1 MGKTVSISVV
11 IPVYNES
18 GSLGNIFEF
27 LSHQKFSDMEVIFV
41 IDGKTTDDSLRIIE
55 SIVEKDGRY
64 RCIVQ
69 NGNGKL
75 GEARNI
81 GLEHAEGK
89 YVWFLDADDRP
100 YPDFMNTMYGLSE
113 RYGTEVTQC
122 NFIRSFSY
130 DTPQPDVRYEPE
142 IMSGEEALRERA
154 YERVPVTAWSMLLRR
169 DFLLDNGIRF
179 KEGGYAEDVDFIYRV
194 LEKCKKY
201 CYCRRPLYLYYQNPG
216 SICFTKQNERGH
228 GEITV
233 YSELE
238 KHFGSAEFGKIF
250 GRRSALMRIR
260 SATHMDRTNFRTY
273 VRSEECR
280 NMMRE
285 KLSDPVA
292 PEYVW
297 VTLFPTSYYIAVNL
311 YVKFVYCGEGRIF
324 GRRLKKR

>member
-1 MGKTVSISVV
+1 MVLVSVV

-18 GSLGNIFEF
+18 RSLKNIAGF
-27 LSHQKFSDMEVIFV
+27 LSEQNFPDKEVIFV
-41 IDGKTTDDSLRIIE
+41 VDGKTTDGSAEKIAAAA
-55 SIVEKDGRY
+55 EKDGTY
-64 RCIVQ
+64 KVVIQ
-69 NGNGKL
+69 NGEGGL

-81 GLEHAEGK
+81 GLERASGR

-113 RYGTEVTQC
+113 KYGTEVTQC
-122 NFIRSFSY
+122 NFVRSFSY
-130 DTPQPDVRYEPE
+130 GTAQPDVKCRPKV
-142 IMSGEEALRERA
+142 MTGEEALRERA

-169 DFLLDNGIRF
+169 DFLMDSSLRF
-179 KEGGYAEDVDFIYRV
+179 KERCYAEDVDFIYRA

-201 CYCRRPLYLYYQNPG
+201 CYCSRPLYLYYQNPA
-216 SICFTKQNERGH
+216 SICSTRQNERGR
-228 GEITV
+228 GEISV

-238 KHFGSAEFGKIF
+238 KHFGSSDFGKIF

-260 SATHMDRTNFRTY
+260 SATHMDRDSFLKY
-273 VRSEECR
+273 VRSSECR
-280 NMMRE
+280 EMV
-285 KLSDPVA
+285 KKHLSNPVA

-297 VTLFPTSYYIAVNL
+297 VSLFPSGYYIAVNL